1 MGDTSLFS
9 TSFLPMLPA
18 LCVLGVFTLVALFLI
33 ARVDGID
40 WLKLYSGRIFF
51 LLGLLGAVFLL
62 GAIALFQGQEWA
74 SDGVLLAL
82 GAFIGAGAA
91 TLSQGMS
98 HTPDPTP
105 KEPARMP
112 SQLGSSM
119 ARFVSQAAATLDH
132 DIHFIAHRRNPVQ
145 DIQNITEA
153 ALKEGWNLSSIEL
166 GNQAYEGIILV
177 FTRVARP
184 EGRKLRFHVDGHTV
198 DVPLV

>member
-1 MGDTSLFS
+1 MAEDTITFQ
-9 TSFLPMLPA
+9 TFLPMLPA

-62 GAIALFQGQEWA
+62 GAIALFQGQAWA

-91 TLSQGMS
+91 TLSQGL
-98 HTPDPTP
+98 PTSEPAP
-105 KEPARMP
+105 KEPTRSP
-112 SQLGSSM
+112 SALGSSM

-153 ALKEGWNLSSIEL
+153 ALKDGWNLSSVEL
-166 GNQAYEGIILV
+166 GNQTYEGIVLV

-198 DVPLV
+198 DVPLT